1 MYMYM
6 YNYCNNKLD
15 YTCTCCDCRSEHLIS
30 SNYRISPSTFN
41 KVTSSMQDY
50 LTIPGQR
57 LANLSQQCHHRAV
70 TKRLV
75 DDVHQKYG
83 LESVQGYRVL
93 EGIAT
98 LEQRKQLEF
107 SVNMDTLGLKRI
119 DLAHS
124 LTHTLTHIEKH
135 AGVFLIKP
143 VFSTKLGSRAYNLI
157 TPTSRPL
164 PITKPYSRPHTGT
177 THKSPST
184 PHPNMQL
191 VNRLIQSRQQQTG
204 VCAEISIPIVG
215 HLVCCICIPI
225 VTVE

>member
-1 MYMYM
+1 
-6 YNYCNNKLD
+6 
-15 YTCTCCDCRSEHLIS
+15 
-30 SNYRISPSTFN
+30 
-41 KVTSSMQDY
+41 MQDY
-50 LTIPGQR
+50 LSIPGQR

-83 LESVQGYRVL
+83 IESVQGHRVL

-98 LEQRKQLEF
+98 REQRKQLEF

-143 VFSTKLGSRAYNLI
+143 VFSTKLGSRAHNLI

-191 VNRLIQSRQQQTG
+191 VNRLIQSRQQQTRNEGRSTG
-204 VCAEISIPIVG
+204 VCVRTSCLLYLYT
-215 HLVCCICIPI
+215 HSDCIMTGTSCLLYLY
-225 VTVE
+225 THSDCRMTRTSCLQM